1 VRWRRTVALAGLGLA
16 LAGCGAGAPTDIQA
30 EQRFLNSVYTQAPDI
45 SSYRTSSQLVSL
57 GQAICQ
63 DLEAGASVQE
73 VGDRVPLVEGNV
85 ALPPSDLGV
94 VISAAAALLC
104 PKYQQRLGQ

>member
-1 VRWRRTVALAGLGLA
+1 MRWRRMVA
-16 LAGCGAGAPTDIQA
+16 LAGCGAGPATGVKA

-45 SSYRTSSQLVSL
+45 SSYRTSSQLMSL

-63 DLEAGASVQE
+63 DLEAGASVTE

-85 ALPPSDLGV
+85 ALPPADLGV
-94 VISAAAALLC
+94 VISAAAGVLC
-104 PKYQQRLGQ
+104 PKYQQRLGH

>member
-1 VRWRRTVALAGLGLA
+1 MVALAGLGLV
-16 LAGCGAGAPTDIQA
+16 LCSCGTGPAADIQA
-30 EQRFLNSVYTQAPDI
+30 EQKFLNSVYTQAPDI
-45 SSYRTSSQLVSL
+45 SSYRTSSQLLSL
-57 GQAICQ
+57 GQVICQ

-85 ALPPSDLGV
+85 ALPPADLGV
-94 VISAAAALLC
+94 VISAAAGALC